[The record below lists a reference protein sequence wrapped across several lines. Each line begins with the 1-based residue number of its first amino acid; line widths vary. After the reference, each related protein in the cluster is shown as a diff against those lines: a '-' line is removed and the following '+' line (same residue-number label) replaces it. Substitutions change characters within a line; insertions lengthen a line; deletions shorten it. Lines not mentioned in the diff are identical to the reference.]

1 MKTGEKFD
9 EFEELV
15 LELDMARIIFAE
27 EEEEEE
33 EEEARIVV
41 SIKDITDRKRAEE
54 ALRRSEENFHR
65 SLDDSPLGVRIV
77 TIEGDTIYVNRA
89 ILDIYGYDS
98 IEELNTTPLKKRYTP
113 ESYAEFQIRW
123 EKRIQ
128 GDDVP
133 SEYEVSIVRKDG
145 DVRQLQVFRNKVL
158 WDGER
163 QFQVVYQDITARK
176 RAEEALRESEEKNR
190 ALFEDV
196 PIESLVVT
204 LEGRMVQY
212 NKAFERST
220 EKRGRRLPEIGSRMY
235 VDYASNHSIDM
246 RTELIDCI
254 NSKTPKTFNE
264 MPYKGRFLNISMAP
278 TREGAI
284 ISAIDVTERKQAE
297 ESLRVSEE
305 NFRRSMDESPLGIGI
320 VSEEGEILYV
330 NRTILDFFGY
340 ESIEEL
346 RETPFTKR
354 YTKSGYA
361 VFLDRREK
369 RRLHADDSSDYEI
382 DIVRK
387 DGEVGHLQVWRKRVL
402 WNGKEHYQVI
412 YRDITEHKRA
422 EEKIRASLREKE
434 ILLME
439 VHHRVKNNM
448 QVISGI
454 LDLQASS
461 SGNPELIEK
470 LNDSQS
476 RIRSMALIH
485 EKLYGSR
492 DFARI
497 DLVAYVRALSQELF
511 QLHKIKPEKID
522 LIVQPDGDVYMDIN
536 KAIPCGLILNE
547 LISNA
552 LKHAF
557 PRDRHGELQIII
569 HETKNTEI
577 EILLRDN
584 GLGLP
589 DDVDIHQPRTV
600 GLHLVNGLV
609 KNQLDGQMEVRR
621 DNGTEFR
628 IKFPL

>member
-33 EEEARIVV
+33 EEARIVV
-41 SIKDITDRKRAEE
+41 SIKDITDRKRTEE
-54 ALRRSEENFHR
+54 ALHRSEENFHR

-77 TIEGDTIYVNRA
+77 TIEGETIYVNRA

-133 SEYEVSIVRKDG
+133 SKYEVSIVRKDG
-145 DVRQLQVFRNKVL
+145 DVRQLQVSRNKVL

-190 ALFEDV
+190 ALFEDC

-204 LEGRMVQY
+204 LEGRIMQY
-212 NKAFERST
+212 NNAFERSF

-235 VDYASNHSIDM
+235 LDYASNHSIDM

-264 MPYKGRFLNISMAP
+264 MLYKGRFLNISMAP

-297 ESLRVSEE
+297 EK
-305 NFRRSMDESPLGIGI
+305 
-320 VSEEGEILYV
+320 IL
-330 NRTILDFFGY
+330 
-340 ESIEEL
+340 
-346 RETPFTKR
+346 
-354 YTKSGYA
+354 
-361 VFLDRREK
+361 
-369 RRLHADDSSDYEI
+369 
-382 DIVRK
+382 
-387 DGEVGHLQVWRKRVL
+387 
-402 WNGKEHYQVI
+402 
-412 YRDITEHKRA
+412 
-422 EEKIRASLREKE
+422 ASLREKE
-434 ILLME
+434 ILLRE

-448 QVISGI
+448 QVISGL
-454 LDLQASS
+454 LDLQTSLS
-461 SGNPELIEK
+461 ENPELIEK
-470 LNDSQS
+470 LNESQS

-485 EKLYGSR
+485 EKLYGSE

-497 DLVAYVRALSQELF
+497 DLAGYVRTLSQDLF
-511 QLHKIKPEKID
+511 QLYKINIGEIA
-522 LIVQPDGDVYMDIN
+522 LIIQTDGDIYVDID

-547 LISNA
+547 LISNT

-557 PRDRHGELQIII
+557 PGDRQGELQIII
-569 HETKNTEI
+569 RETKNTEI

-589 DDVDIHQPRTV
+589 DDVDIHQPRSV

-609 KNQLDGQMEVRR
+609 KNQLDGQIEVRR

-628 IKFPL
+628 IKFPLDLWEGR